1 MIGNRSRSF
10 RHVNVGQTVTRVVA
24 GEGPTRLR
32 VTSVDR
38 RLIHC
43 GDLTFE
49 RDLGLEVDPVLG
61 PSLWGAVHSRLQ
73 PEPRRVVVRGAVS
86 LRASIRRVLQ
96 ITLFVTYLIVLAGI
110 SFTWWGRLH
119 LGKFWSNTITHKED
133 HRVVD
138 TGPYGIVRHP
148 IYTGLIAGM
157 LATGIAV
164 GTVTAILGA
173 ILISLGMW
181 QKGRMEEVFLS
192 KELGEDA
199 YGAYCRRVPMIIP
212 FLSPR

>member
-1 MIGNRSRSF
+1 MSFDFSKLFSVAWGGWTTSWPTQLLALIWLAFLLSWVGASFWQGRTKKQVMTLESQRYRLPILVGGILYTPFIAEILGSKPLWVLGNTGITIAAVLS
-10 RHVNVGQTVTRVVA
+10 VA
-24 GEGPTRLR
+24 G
-32 VTSVDR
+32 
-38 RLIHC
+38 IA
-43 GDLTFE
+43 F
-49 RDLGLEVDPVLG
+49 
-61 PSLWGAVHSRLQ
+61 A
-73 PEPRRVVVRGAVS
+73 
-86 LRASIRRVLQ
+86 
-96 ITLFVTYLIVLAGI
+96 
-110 SFTWWGRLH
+110 WWGRLH

-133 HRVVD
+133 HRVID

-148 IYTGLIAGM
+148 IYTGLIFGM
-157 LATGIAV
+157 LVTGIAI
-164 GTVTAILGA
+164 GLVTTILGA

>member
-1 MIGNRSRSF
+1 MSF
-10 RHVNVGQTVTRVVA
+10 DFSKLLSVAWGGWTTAWPTELLALIWLAFLASWVGASFWQGRTQKQVMTLESQRY
-24 GEGPTRLR
+24 RLPIL
-32 VTSVDR
+32 VGGILYTPF
-38 RLIHC
+38 IA
-43 GDLTFE
+43 E
-49 RDLGLEVDPVLG
+49 ILGWKPLWVLG
-61 PSLWGAVHSRLQ
+61 NTGITIAAVLS
-73 PEPRRVVVRGAVS
+73 A
-86 LRASIRRVLQ
+86 
-96 ITLFVTYLIVLAGI
+96 AGI
-110 SFTWWGRLH
+110 AFAWWGRLH

-133 HRVVD
+133 HRVID

-148 IYTGLIAGM
+148 IYTGLIFGM
-157 LATGIAV
+157 LVTGIAI
-164 GTVTAILGA
+164 GLVTTILGA

>member
-1 MIGNRSRSF
+1 MSF
-10 RHVNVGQTVTRVVA
+10 DFSKLLSVAWGGWTTAWPTELLALIWLAFLASWVGASFWQGQTKKQVMTLESQRY
-24 GEGPTRLR
+24 RLPI
-32 VTSVDR
+32 
-38 RLIHC
+38 LI
-43 GDLTFE
+43 GGILYTPFIAE
-49 RDLGLEVDPVLG
+49 LMGWKPLWVLG
-61 PSLWGAVHSRLQ
+61 NSGIYVAAAL
-73 PEPRRVVVRGAVS
+73 
-86 LRASIRRVLQ
+86 SI
-96 ITLFVTYLIVLAGI
+96 AGI
-110 SFTWWGRLH
+110 AFAWWGRLH

-133 HRVVD
+133 HRVID

-148 IYTGLIAGM
+148 IYTGLIFGM
-157 LATGIAV
+157 LVTGVAI
-164 GTVTAILGA
+164 GLVTTILGA

>member
-1 MIGNRSRSF
+1 MSF
-10 RHVNVGQTVTRVVA
+10 DFSKLLSVAWGGWTTTWPTELLALIWLAFLASWVGASFWQGRTKKQVMTLESQRY
-24 GEGPTRLR
+24 RLPIL
-32 VTSVDR
+32 VGGILYTPW
-38 RLIHC
+38 IAAA
-43 GDLTFE
+43 
-49 RDLGLEVDPVLG
+49 LGWKPLWVLG
-61 PSLWGAVHSRLQ
+61 N
-73 PEPRRVVVRGAVS
+73 
-86 LRASIRRVLQ
+86 
-96 ITLFVTYLIVLAGI
+96 TGI
-110 SFTWWGRLH
+110 AIAAILSVGGIAFAWWARLH

-133 HRVVD
+133 HRVID

-157 LATGIAV
+157 LVTGIAI
-164 GTVTAILGA
+164 GLVTTILGA

>member
-1 MIGNRSRSF
+1 MSF
-10 RHVNVGQTVTRVVA
+10 DFSKLLSVAWGGWTTAWPTELLALIWLAFLASWVGASFWQGRTQKQVMTLESQRYRLPILAGGILYTPWVA
-24 GEGPTRLR
+24 Q
-32 VTSVDR
+32 
-38 RLIHC
+38 I
-43 GDLTFE
+43 
-49 RDLGLEVDPVLG
+49 LGWKPLWVLG
-61 PSLWGAVHSRLQ
+61 DTGISIAAVLS
-73 PEPRRVVVRGAVS
+73 A
-86 LRASIRRVLQ
+86 
-96 ITLFVTYLIVLAGI
+96 AGI
-110 SFTWWGRLH
+110 AFAWWGRLH

-133 HRVVD
+133 HRVID

-148 IYTGLIAGM
+148 IYTGLIFGM
-157 LATGIAV
+157 LVTGIAI
-164 GTVTAILGA
+164 GLVTTILGA

>member
-1 MIGNRSRSF
+1 MSFDFSKLLSVAWGGWTTTWPTQLLALIWLAFLASWVGASFWQGQPKKQVMTLESQRYRLPILVGGILYTPFIAEAMGWKPLWVLGNTGIIIAAVLS
-10 RHVNVGQTVTRVVA
+10 VA
-24 GEGPTRLR
+24 G
-32 VTSVDR
+32 
-38 RLIHC
+38 IA
-43 GDLTFE
+43 F
-49 RDLGLEVDPVLG
+49 
-61 PSLWGAVHSRLQ
+61 A
-73 PEPRRVVVRGAVS
+73 
-86 LRASIRRVLQ
+86 
-96 ITLFVTYLIVLAGI
+96 
-110 SFTWWGRLH
+110 WWGRLH

-133 HRVVD
+133 HRVID

-148 IYTGLIAGM
+148 IYTGLIFGM
-157 LATGIAV
+157 LVTGVAI
-164 GTVTAILGA
+164 GLVTTILGA

>member
-1 MIGNRSRSF
+1 MSF
-10 RHVNVGQTVTRVVA
+10 DFSKILSVAWGGWTTTWPTELLALLWLAFLASWVGASFWQGRTKKQVMTRESQRYRLPILVGGILYTPWVA
-24 GEGPTRLR
+24 EIMGWKPLW
-32 VTSVDR
+32 
-38 RLIHC
+38 
-43 GDLTFE
+43 
-49 RDLGLEVDPVLG
+49 VLDNTG
-61 PSLWGAVHSRLQ
+61 IAVA
-73 PEPRRVVVRGAVS
+73 AVLS
-86 LRASIRRVLQ
+86 A
-96 ITLFVTYLIVLAGI
+96 AGI
-110 SFTWWGRLH
+110 AFAWWGRLH

-133 HRVVD
+133 HRVID

-148 IYTGLIAGM
+148 IYTGLIFGM
-157 LATGIAV
+157 LVTGVAI
-164 GTVTAILGA
+164 GLVTTILGA

>member
-1 MIGNRSRSF
+1 MSF
-10 RHVNVGQTVTRVVA
+10 DFSKLLSVAWGGWTTAWPTEILALVWLAFLASWVGASFWQGRTKKQVMTLESQRYRLPILVGGILYTPWVA
-24 GEGPTRLR
+24 QL
-32 VTSVDR
+32 
-38 RLIHC
+38 
-43 GDLTFE
+43 
-49 RDLGLEVDPVLG
+49 LGWKPLWVLG
-61 PSLWGAVHSRLQ
+61 NTGIAIAAVLS
-73 PEPRRVVVRGAVS
+73 A
-86 LRASIRRVLQ
+86 
-96 ITLFVTYLIVLAGI
+96 AGI
-110 SFTWWGRLH
+110 AFAWWGRLH

-133 HRVVD
+133 HRVID

-148 IYTGLIAGM
+148 IYTGLIFGM
-157 LATGIAV
+157 LVTGIAI
-164 GTVTAILGA
+164 GLVTTILGA

>member
-1 MIGNRSRSF
+1 MSF
-10 RHVNVGQTVTRVVA
+10 DFSKLLSVAWGGWTTAWPTELLALIWLAFLTSWVGASFWQGRTKKQVMTLESQRYRLPILVGGILYTPWVA
-24 GEGPTRLR
+24 Q
-32 VTSVDR
+32 
-38 RLIHC
+38 I
-43 GDLTFE
+43 
-49 RDLGLEVDPVLG
+49 LGWKPLWVLG
-61 PSLWGAVHSRLQ
+61 NTAITIAAVLS
-73 PEPRRVVVRGAVS
+73 A
-86 LRASIRRVLQ
+86 
-96 ITLFVTYLIVLAGI
+96 AGI
-110 SFTWWGRLH
+110 AFAWWGRLH

-133 HRVVD
+133 HRVID

-148 IYTGLIAGM
+148 IYTGLIFGM
-157 LATGIAV
+157 LVTGIAI
-164 GTVTAILGA
+164 GLVTTILGA